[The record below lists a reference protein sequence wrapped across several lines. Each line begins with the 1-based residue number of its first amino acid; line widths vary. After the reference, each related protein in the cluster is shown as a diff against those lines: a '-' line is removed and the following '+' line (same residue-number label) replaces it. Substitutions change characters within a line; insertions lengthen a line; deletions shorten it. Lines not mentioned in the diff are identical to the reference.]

1 MLYIRKPLAVLSVD
15 LHGTT
20 APRLLK
26 AGFFSETPAERNML
40 SLARAVKL
48 NIPVC

>member
-26 AGFFSETPAERNML
+26 GFFSETPAERNML